1 MYAPSNSQMHCT
13 KVYKGSRLEERQFSY
28 TEAMILCYCI
38 TVVYKHIDMY

>member
-1 MYAPSNSQMHCT
+1 MYAPSNSQMYCT